1 MRLLLDECL
10 PQRVKFLFAEAGHV
24 CQTAREAGLSGK
36 ENGELLAA
44 ADKKFEVLLTIDKN
58 IRHQQSLTGRAIAVL
73 IIRAVSSD
81 LDDIRPHVPEA
92 LRVLRTIQP
101 GQFVEVGIIP

>member
-1 MRLLLDECL
+1 MRLLIDECL
-10 PQRVKFLFAEAGHV
+10 PQRVKVLFAEAGHD

-58 IRHQQSLTGRAIAVL
+58 IRHQQSLTGRKIAVL
-73 IIRAVSSD
+73 IIRSVSSD
-81 LDDIRPHVPEA
+81 LDAVN
-92 LRVLRTIQP
+92 
-101 GQFVEVGIIP
+101 

>member
-1 MRLLLDECL
+1 MRLLIDECL
-10 PQRVKFLFAEAGHV
+10 PQRVKFLFAEAGHD

-58 IRHQQSLTGRAIAVL
+58 IRHQQSLIGRKIAVL
-73 IIRAVSSD
+73 IIRSVSSD
-81 LDDIRPHVPEA
+81 LEDIRPHVPEA

-101 GQFVEVGIIP
+101 GQFAEVGIVP

>member
-1 MRLLLDECL
+1 MRLLIDECL
-10 PQRVKFLFAEAGHV
+10 PQRVKFLFAEAGHD

-36 ENGELLAA
+36 ENGDLLAA

-58 IRHQQSLTGRAIAVL
+58 IRHQQSLTGRNIAVL
-73 IIRAVSSD
+73 IIRSVSND
-81 LDDIRPHVPEA
+81 LEDIRPHVPEA

-101 GQFVEVGIIP
+101 GQFVEVGIVP